1 MADET
6 TTPSG
11 SRWRLVAAA
20 AIVVV
25 LLACGGFLLGRF
37 SAPSA
42 VAAPTTDS
50 AAAGFLRDM
59 QVHHAQAVAMSFTVR
74 ERLSPD
80 DAAYDDVRLIAYDIA
95 NGQGNQAGQM
105 FGLLQAW
112 GLPQASPVPQMS
124 WMGDDHMSMGSGG
137 GAGAGDAMPG
147 MASAADLD
155 RLATASGVDAERLYL
170 TLMIAHH
177 RGGVE
182 MAEAILTRTDVP
194 QVLAMATNMK
204 RSQTSEIGA
213 MQDMLDELPAG

>member
-1 MADET
+1 MT
-6 TTPSG
+6 G
-11 SRWRLVAAA
+11 SRWRPVAAG

-37 SAPSA
+37 TAPGA
-42 VAAPTTDS
+42 VATPSTDS

-59 QVHHAQAVAMSFTVR
+59 QVHHAQAVDMSFTVR
-74 ERLSPD
+74 ERLSPND
-80 DAAYDDVRLIAYDIA
+80 PGYDDVRLIAYDIA

-124 WMGDDHMSMGSGG
+124 WMGDDHMSMGA
-137 GAGAGDAMPG
+137 GAGAGAGGGGGDTMPG

-155 RLATASGVDAERLYL
+155 ELRSASGVDAERLYL

-182 MAEAILTRTDVP
+182 MADAILTRTDVA
-194 QVLAMATNMK
+194 QVLTMATTMK
-204 RSQTSEIGA
+204 RSQSSEIGA

>member
-1 MADET
+1 M
-6 TTPSG
+6 SG
-11 SRWRLVAAA
+11 SRWRQVAAA

-25 LLACGGFLLGRF
+25 LLACGGFLIGRF

-42 VAAPTTDS
+42 VATPTTDS

-59 QVHHAQAVAMSFTVR
+59 QVHHAQAVDMSFTVR

-80 DAAYDDVRLIAYDIA
+80 DPAYDDVRLIAYDIA

-112 GLPQASPVPQMS
+112 GLPQASPVPQMT
-124 WMGDDHMSMGSGG
+124 WMGDDHSSMGGG
-137 GAGAGDAMPG
+137 GAEDAMPG

-155 RLATASGVDAERLYL
+155 ELRSASGVDAERRYL

-194 QVLAMATNMK
+194 QVLTMATTMK
-204 RSQTSEIGA
+204 NSQSSEIGA
-213 MQDMLDELPAG
+213 MQDMLDELPAE